1 VQLLAQ
7 IPTKFDVVVV
17 GAGPAGSAAAYLLA
31 KKGFKTLLVDRGRG
45 LGDKE
50 LFGGR
55 VYAQPLRDVWPE
67 LDKEAPIQRWVTRER
82 ISVVSGDNVIT
93 VEYKAGSKKSFT
105 ALLPQLASWMSRKA
119 EQAGAAFVNE
129 VTVDEL
135 VVKDGKFVGVRSG
148 SDVVEADVVI
158 DAEGVNRLLLERAG
172 IVERLKPDHI
182 ALGVKEVLRT
192 GAPQLEAAFGI
203 DGDEGVAWVVVGDV
217 TKGVPGGGF
226 IYTNKDTVSIGVV
239 LHLRRAVEAIEKGIL
254 NDHVSELVEGFR
266 LHPFFRK
273 LWKDATISEYGAH
286 LTIEGGLKFS
296 PPRLVY
302 PGLLIVGDAAGLLLT
317 TGVNYR
323 GVDYAVY
330 SGKLAAEAVEYAR
343 DHGGLTYENMKA
355 YEEKVKGSF
364 MYRDLLR
371 HTAAEALMNNPE
383 LFSKLPGLMTKV
395 LAGIYEQDYS
405 VKTPFEA
412 ITEALTSEGVDLF
425 SLISLAWLAVRGL

>member
-1 VQLLAQ
+1 MTQV
-7 IPTKFDVVVV
+7 PTKFDVVVV

-31 KKGFKTLLVDRGRG
+31 KKGFKTLLIDRGRG

-55 VYAQPLRDVWPE
+55 VYAQPLREVWPE

-82 ISVVSGDNVIT
+82 ISLVSGQDVVT
-93 VEYKAGSKKSFT
+93 VEYKTPSKKSFT
-105 ALLPQLASWMSRKA
+105 TLLPQLTSWMSRKA
-119 EQAGAAFVNE
+119 EQAGAVFVNE

-172 IVERLKPDHI
+172 IVERLRPDHV

-192 GAPQLEAAFGI
+192 GSAQLEAAFGI
-203 DGDEGVAWVVVGDV
+203 EPDEGVAWVVVGDV

-239 LHLRRAVEAIEKGIL
+239 LHLKHAVDAIEKGIL
-254 NDHVSELVEGFR
+254 NDHVSRLLEEFR
-266 LHPFFRK
+266 LHPYFRR
-273 LWKDATISEYGAH
+273 LWKDATLSEYGAH

-296 PPRLVY
+296 PPRFAY
-302 PGLLIVGDAAGLLLT
+302 PGLLIVGDAAGLLLS

-343 DHGGLTYENMKA
+343 DHGGLTYENLKV
-355 YEEKVKGSF
+355 YEERLRSSF
-364 MYRDLLR
+364 MYRELSK
-371 HTAAEALMNNPE
+371 HTAAELLMSN
-383 LFSKLPGLMTKV
+383 PGLFAKLAPITTKV
-395 LAGIYEQDYS
+395 FSGLFDQDYE
-405 VKTPFEA
+405 VQTPL
-412 ITEALTSEGVDLF
+412 EALTGALASEGVGLF
-425 SLISLAWLAVRGL
+425 SLIPLAWAAVRNL

>member
-1 VQLLAQ
+1 MAQ

-82 ISVVSGDNVIT
+82 ISLIAGQDAVT
-93 VEYKAGSKKSFT
+93 VEYKTPSRKSFT
-105 ALLPQLASWMSRKA
+105 ALLPQLVSWMSRKA
-119 EQAGAAFVNE
+119 EQAGAVFVNE

-135 VVKDGKFVGVRSG
+135 VIKDGKVIGVKSG
-148 SDVVEADVVI
+148 ADLVEADVVV
-158 DAEGVNRLLLERAG
+158 DAEGANRLLLERAG
-172 IVERLKPDHI
+172 IVESLKPDHI

-192 GAPQLEAAFGI
+192 GTPQIEASFGI
-203 DGDEGVAWVVVGDV
+203 GSDEGVAWVVVGDI

-226 IYTNKDTVSIGVV
+226 IYTNKDTVSIGLV
-239 LHLRRAVEAIEKGIL
+239 LHLKHAVNAIEEGVL
-254 NDHVSELVEGFR
+254 AGHVSELLEEFR
-266 LHPFFRK
+266 LHPFFRR
-273 LWKDATISEYGAH
+273 LWADATISEYGAH

-296 PPRLVY
+296 PPNLVY
-302 PGLLIVGDAAGLLLT
+302 PGLLITGDAAGLLLS

-330 SGKLAAEAVEYAR
+330 SGKLAAEAVEHAR
-343 DHGGLTYENMKA
+343 DHGGLTYENLKA
-355 YEEKVKGSF
+355 YEEKLRSSF
-364 MYRDLLR
+364 VYRELR
-371 HTAAEALMNNPE
+371 KHVAAEIILNNPQ
-383 LFSKLPGLMTKV
+383 LFSKVPYIVSKVFSGL
-395 LAGIYEQDYS
+395 YDQDYE
-405 VKTPFEA
+405 VQAPL
-412 ITEALTSEGVDLF
+412 EALTDALASENMGLF
-425 SLISLAWLAVRGL
+425 SLIPLAWVAVRNL

>member
-1 VQLLAQ
+1 
-7 IPTKFDVVVV
+7 
-17 GAGPAGSAAAYLLA
+17 
-31 KKGFKTLLVDRGRG
+31 
-45 LGDKE
+45 
-50 LFGGR
+50 
-55 VYAQPLRDVWPE
+55 
-67 LDKEAPIQRWVTRER
+67 
-82 ISVVSGDNVIT
+82 
-93 VEYKAGSKKSFT
+93 
-105 ALLPQLASWMSRKA
+105 
-119 EQAGAAFVNE
+119 
-129 VTVDEL
+129 
-135 VVKDGKFVGVRSG
+135 
-148 SDVVEADVVI
+148 
-158 DAEGVNRLLLERAG
+158 
-172 IVERLKPDHI
+172 
-182 ALGVKEVLRT
+182 
-192 GAPQLEAAFGI
+192 
-203 DGDEGVAWVVVGDV
+203 
-217 TKGVPGGGF
+217 
-226 IYTNKDTVSIGVV
+226 
-239 LHLRRAVEAIEKGIL
+239 
-254 NDHVSELVEGFR
+254 VSELVEGFR

-302 PGLLIVGDAAGLLLT
+302 PGLLIVGDAAGFLLS

-343 DHGGLTYENMKA
+343 DHGGLTYENLKA